1 MDSLKKE
8 SDVLIKEL
16 ETLRKQE
23 KKLFKDGKK

>member
-1 MDSLKKE
+1 MKKE

-23 KKLFKDGKK
+23 KNIFKNGKK